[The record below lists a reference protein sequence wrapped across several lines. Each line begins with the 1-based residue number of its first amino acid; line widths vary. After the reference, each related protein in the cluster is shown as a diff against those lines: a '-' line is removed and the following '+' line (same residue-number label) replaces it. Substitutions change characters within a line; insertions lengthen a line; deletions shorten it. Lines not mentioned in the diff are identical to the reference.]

1 MLREYSFRPRG
12 WALALAA
19 AGCAAFIALGNWQSR
34 RADEKRLAARAERV
48 TVTGQFVP
56 ERTVLLGNRLRRGQ
70 PGYEVVTPL
79 RLTGS
84 QRHVLVNRGWLAASR
99 AREPQ
104 VRTPAGEQRIE
115 GIVVE
120 RLPHVLEAGAPSK
133 GWVRQNLD
141 RAAFAAETGLQFE
154 SMILDQVSPAD
165 DGLSRD
171 WPRAAFGPEKHE
183 SYALQW
189 YSLAVLCVALF
200 AVLSFRRV
208 SQS

>member
-79 RLTGS
+79 RLAGS

-99 AREPQ
+99 EREPQ
-104 VRTPAGEQRIE
+104 VRTPAGEVRVE
-115 GIVVE
+115 GLVIE
-120 RLPHVLEAGAPSK
+120 RLPHVLEAGTPSK

-141 RAAFAAETGLQFE
+141 RRAFAAETGLQFE
-154 SMILDQVSPAD
+154 SMILEQVSAAD

-171 WPRAAFGPEKHE
+171 WPRAEFGPEKHE

-189 YSLAVLCVALF
+189 YSLAALCVALF
-200 AVLSFRRV
+200 VVLSFRRV
-208 SQS
+208 PQA